1 MFSIANLYLN
11 IKERGDNMDEF
22 LREINSLIY
31 LKWIANQKLH
41 DIHVIEKNNEVILE
55 AAHSYSRIILYPHS
69 IFEEEV
75 RDRKT
80 DKVLY
85 YIHFQM
91 ANMKHAVNLFYEM
104 LDCIYENCSQP
115 LGRILLCCSGGMTT
129 SLFASKMQTLAQLEN
144 RNYEINATGYGRL
157 YEIGNDYDVIL
168 LAPQVSYLLPE
179 VRMHLEN
186 VIVEEI
192 PARYFA
198 RNEYK
203 NVLDFA
209 LTLIEEENV

>member
-1 MFSIANLYLN
+1 
-11 IKERGDNMDEF
+11 
-22 LREINSLIY
+22 
-31 LKWIANQKLH
+31 
-41 DIHVIEKNNEVILE
+41 
-55 AAHSYSRIILYPHS
+55 
-69 IFEEEV
+69 
-75 RDRKT
+75 
-80 DKVLY
+80 
-85 YIHFQM
+85 
-91 ANMKHAVNLFYEM
+91 
-104 LDCIYENCSQP
+104 
-115 LGRILLCCSGGMTT
+115 MTT

-179 VRMHLEN
+179 VRMHLED